1 MLVSIGSSI
10 PIGLA
15 ESFIGPFQR
24 YHSCEITDVS
34 LMFGC
39 FHHSTHRYILEFEVL
54 AGQKFL
60 EHELKFLPLMRNS
73 TRDVDPPIL
82 ASALAQPHV
91 VSISVTI
98 SDVDP
103 VVAER
108 TARSVQGDIL
118 ISDVPHIEI
127 AVSPVV

>member
-1 MLVSIGSSI
+1 
-10 PIGLA
+10 
-15 ESFIGPFQR
+15 
-24 YHSCEITDVS
+24 
-34 LMFGC
+34 
-39 FHHSTHRYILEFEVL
+39 
-54 AGQKFL
+54 
-60 EHELKFLPLMRNS
+60 MRNS
-73 TRDVDPPIL
+73 TKYVDPPIL

-98 SDVDP
+98 PDVDP

-108 TARSVQGDIL
+108 TARSIQGDIL